1 MAAMSSPIPIL
12 INPVFIAISR
22 VALTRVSAPPAW
34 ISMLSHDF
42 APRKS
47 LVSGPQL
54 DSEAVDAEER
64 HPPIALAA
72 SEARTRHSNNA
83 RPCVFP
89 FKLHVVPVTP
99 FAQNCAILVDNATNK
114 AAVIDPGGD
123 VARIEAAIG
132 ETGATV
138 EKILLTHGHIDHAG
152 GAAELA
158 EKLRVPIE
166 GPHKGDEFL
175 LANLAAQG
183 RTFGI
188 NARAVT
194 PDRYLEE
201 GQTVKIGDLTF
212 DVLHCPGHTP
222 GSVCYVW
229 HRAADATPPG
239 KIGGFAIVGDVLFQG
254 SVGRTDLPFGSHAQ
268 LIDAIKTKL
277 LPLGDDVAF
286 LSGHGP
292 MSTIG
297 AERLNNPFIAD

>member
-1 MAAMSSPIPIL
+1 M
-12 INPVFIAISR
+12 
-22 VALTRVSAPPAW
+22 
-34 ISMLSHDF
+34 
-42 APRKS
+42 
-47 LVSGPQL
+47 
-54 DSEAVDAEER
+54 
-64 HPPIALAA
+64 
-72 SEARTRHSNNA
+72 
-83 RPCVFP
+83 FP

-99 FAQNCAILVDNATNK
+99 FAQNCAILVDNATNR
-114 AAVIDPGGD
+114 AAVVDPGGD

-132 ETGATV
+132 ETGAEI

-175 LANLAAQG
+175 LANLPAQG
-183 RTFGI
+183 QTFGM

-194 PDRYLEE
+194 PDRYLDDGEAV
-201 GQTVKIGDLTF
+201 TIGDLTF

-229 HRAADATPPG
+229 HRAGDTP
-239 KIGGFAIVGDVLFQG
+239 GGFAIVGDVLFQG

-297 AERLNNPFIAD
+297 AERLNNPFLED

>member
-1 MAAMSSPIPIL
+1 M
-12 INPVFIAISR
+12 
-22 VALTRVSAPPAW
+22 
-34 ISMLSHDF
+34 
-42 APRKS
+42 
-47 LVSGPQL
+47 
-54 DSEAVDAEER
+54 
-64 HPPIALAA
+64 
-72 SEARTRHSNNA
+72 
-83 RPCVFP
+83 FP

-99 FAQNCAILVDNATNK
+99 FAQNCAILVSTATNK

-123 VARIEAAIG
+123 VGRIEAAIG
-132 ETGATV
+132 ETGAEI
-138 EKILLTHGHIDHAG
+138 EKILLTHGHMDHAG

-166 GPHKGDEFL
+166 GPHVGDAFL
-175 LANLAAQG
+175 LEDLVSAAQ
-183 RTFGI
+183 RFGMT
-188 NARAVT
+188 ARNVT
-194 PDRYLEE
+194 PDHYLQE
-201 GQTVKIGDLTF
+201 GEAVKIGDLTF

-229 HRAADATPPG
+229 HRVGATTPRG

-254 SVGRTDLPFGSHAQ
+254 SVGRTDFPYGSHAR

-297 AERLNNPFIAD
+297 AERLNNPFIED